1 LSEVQREESSVEAW
15 MSIVGAYKTVHVLLN
30 KQLIKNGLTL
40 PQYRVIRVLGR
51 FGAMPMNK
59 LGEHMFVTPP
69 NITGLIDR
77 LEGRGYIARKGSGTD
92 RRIVIM
98 RLTRRGKT
106 LHRRTSVQHR
116 KLVSRI
122 MKVLSGKELVNL
134 TRLLYR
140 IKEAALEVK
149 SSMRNETG

>member
-1 LSEVQREESSVEAW
+1 MLQDDSSVETW
-15 MSIVGAYKTVHVLLN
+15 MSIVGAYKTVHLLLN
-30 KQLIKNGLTL
+30 QQLIKNGLTF
-40 PQYRVIRVLGR
+40 PQYRVIRVLGK

-59 LGEHMFVTPP
+59 IGEHMLVTPP
-69 NITGLIDR
+69 DITGLIDR
-77 LEGRGYIARKGSGTD
+77 LEGRGYIERRGSGTD

-122 MKVLSGKELVNL
+122 MKVLSGDELVNV
-134 TRLLYR
+134 TRLLDR
-140 IKEAALEVK
+140 IKEGALEVK
-149 SSMRNETG
+149 SGIRNETD